1 MGFLS
6 SKSAVKTEPTV
17 KETSPE
23 TPSSRPD
30 DVYADLI
37 TRRPGLLDEKLKL
50 HERIIDEFNL
60 TALEKLPDELAKQ
73 VR

>member
-17 KETSPE
+17 KETSE
-23 TPSSRPD
+23 EAPSARPD
-30 DVYADLI
+30 DIYAELI
-37 TRRPGLLDEKLKL
+37 ARRPALLDEKLRL

-60 TALEKLPDELAKQ
+60 SALEKLPDE
-73 VR
+73 